1 MMIRNVMLVSRKDW
15 ANVGFELAKALR
27 SVGVEATMYIRS
39 KHRFGYPEQGTLY
52 GRRDL
57 KPVAEKADA
66 IIFVHTQYVETY
78 TDLSKKKVA
87 VFHTGSAYRKST
99 GFYNNYFDPKVG
111 VTFVSFDLYS
121 RGGKNEKLLNA
132 PIDLE
137 RIKPIYDKIHPR
149 KLVVGHYSRG
159 HKGTVLINK
168 VMEKLK
174 EKDIIYKVSGEY
186 VPWKK
191 QLRRM
196 SLCDVII
203 ESMKLQPIRAFG
215 ITALEAAALG
225 KIVVSSFTESDRYK
239 TGFGP
244 CAIQVARSADE
255 LEGLLLKLSKM
266 SDEKILK
273 LKTRSRQ
280 WVQRC
285 HSYKAVGTRLLAV
298 LGGLK

>member
-1 MMIRNVMLVSRKDW
+1 MIKNVILVSRKDW
-15 ANVGFELAKALR
+15 ANVGFELSKALK
-27 SVGVEATMYIRS
+27 SVGVDATMYIRS
-39 KHRFGYPEQGTLY
+39 KHKFGYPEQGTLY

-57 KPVAEKADA
+57 KPAADKADA

-87 VFHTGSAYRKST
+87 VFHTGSAYRKNS
-99 GFYNNYFDPKVG
+99 GYYNSFFNPKVD
-111 VTFVSFDLYS
+111 VTFVNWDLCG
-121 RGGKNEKLLNA
+121 RKGKNEKVLLV
-132 PIDLE
+132 PIALDKINPVFE
-137 RIKPIYDKIHPR
+137 KIHPR

-174 EKDIIYKVSGEY
+174 KKDIIYKVSGEY

-225 KIVVSSFTESDRYK
+225 KIVVSSFTESDKYK

-255 LEGLLLKLSKM
+255 LEELLLRLSKV

-273 LKTRSRQ
+273 LKTHSRQ

-285 HSYKAVGTRLLAV
+285 HSYKAVGTRLLTV
-298 LGGLK
+298 LERSK